1 MKKLLILLIF
11 ILFPF
16 SSFAAF
22 VDNNP
27 DYVKA
32 IDYVDSSLYFK
43 KSSIRNIRYEPP
55 FYIIEGDM
63 YGKDYKDDKVRK
75 LRVRFFYVYDKQT
88 VDIYASEFI
97 IYDNDGTYLDSVK
110 MNINDKNIN
119 KNSAFGLAADYYF
132 LCLYNMFFFK

>member
-1 MKKLLILLIF
+1 
-11 ILFPF
+11 
-16 SSFAAF
+16 
-22 VDNNP
+22 
-27 DYVKA
+27 
-32 IDYVDSSLYFK
+32 
-43 KSSIRNIRYEPP
+43 
-55 FYIIEGDM
+55 M